1 MERTANIKMNV
12 GELDICQPM
21 NVGELDIC
29 QPMNVGELDIK
40 TYHILG
46 LRLIEDGSLRLSSFG
61 LRFLR

>member
-1 MERTANIKMNV
+1 MERTANIKIEIGAV
-12 GELDICQPM
+12 DICKPM

-29 QPMNVGELDIK
+29 KPMNVGVVDVK
-40 TYHILG
+40 TYHIPG

>member
-1 MERTANIKMNV
+1 MERTANIKIEI

-40 TYHILG
+40 TYHIPG
-46 LRLIEDGSLRLSSFG
+46 LRLIEDGSLRLSSYG

>member
-1 MERTANIKMNV
+1 MMERTANMKI
-12 GELDICQPM
+12 

-40 TYHILG
+40 TYHIPG